1 MIAVTTTGRI
11 SVKLSKI
18 LIEME
23 RRQDLVFT
31 NTATSANFLVI
42 GVKCDK
48 DIYSKLIFD
57 KDDKDDKNDDTQI
70 HTQIYTDVQFDGYLR
85 DHYSAYYL

>member
-11 SVKLSKI
+11 GVEISKI

-31 NTATSANFLVI
+31 NVVTSSNFLVI
-42 GVKCDK
+42 GVKCDA
-48 DIYSKLIFD
+48 DIFSKLIFD
-57 KDDKDDKNDDTQI
+57 KNDDKA
-70 HTQIYTDVQFDGYLR
+70 QIYTDTQFNCYLR
-85 DHYSAYYL
+85 DHYPAYYL